1 MAGVGINSN
10 VQAGKRVFH
19 VQTATIKSNCV
30 VRSEIYE
37 KGRLLTF
44 FEKKIEPS
52 DRDQAVSPEQ
62 LQIIA
67 NEFHQD
73 RVYELE
79 MLFDMSANVRT
90 IKHALSNNKMG
101 VVFLRLNLVEDAIDE
116 FKLAIAHNPKFIEAY
131 TNLGKAYIEIGEHY
145 KAVAMLNQALRI
157 NSKYPDIFNILG
169 LAYYMIGNFEEALT
183 AINKSLSINPNFY
196 DALINKSVALIG
208 LINTLEKNTDGFSSV
223 KEELKTTAEHLQRVL
238 KDSDYPNLER
248 IPMQVL
254 TNQFDL
260 AHADLR
266 DLKQFMKYKNSIVDV
281 TDVFYLKFM
290 FGGEGRN
297 DAIISHYE
305 KLLQERIEKNPN
317 FADLHNTIGIL
328 HLIQCRNIFLK
339 AIDDFRKALSINS
352 EYEMAR
358 KNLKLS
364 ENDGKGFLILLRA
377 ILK

>member
-10 VQAGKRVFH
+10 VQAGTRVFH
-19 VQTATIKSNCV
+19 IQTATVKANTV

-44 FEKKIEPS
+44 FEKKIDAP
-52 DRDQAVSPEQ
+52 DRDHVISPEE
-62 LQIIA
+62 LQNIA
-67 NEFHQD
+67 NDFHQD
-73 RVYELE
+73 RVYEME

-101 VVFLRLNLVEDAIDE
+101 VVFLRLNLIEDAIEE
-116 FKLAIAHNPKFIEAY
+116 FKLAVAHNPKFIEAY
-131 TNLGKAYIEIGEHY
+131 TNLGQAYIEIGEHY

-157 NSKYPDIFNILG
+157 NSKYPDIYNTLG
-169 LAYYMIGNFEEALT
+169 LAHYMIGNFSEALT
-183 AINKSLSINPNFY
+183 SIEKSLSINPGFY
-196 DALINKSVALIG
+196 DALINKSITLIAVLNAVDKDTDEFSAG
-208 LINTLEKNTDGFSSV
+208 KEDLKNTVDKLVS
-223 KEELKTTAEHLQRVL
+223 VL
-238 KDSDYPNLER
+238 KFSDYPNLAR

-260 AHADLR
+260 AHNDLR
-266 DLKQFMKYKNSIVDV
+266 ELKQFMKYKNSIVDV

-305 KLLQERIEKNPN
+305 KLLQERIDKNPH

-339 AIDDFRKALSINS
+339 AIDDFKKALSINP
-352 EYEMAR
+352 EYQMAK
-358 KNLKLS
+358 KNLILS

>member
-10 VQAGKRVFH
+10 VKAGSRVFH
-19 VQTATIKSNCV
+19 VQTATVKSNNA

-44 FEKKIEPS
+44 FEKKIES
-52 DRDQAVSPEQ
+52 GNHSHVISPEE
-62 LQIIA
+62 LQNIA

-131 TNLGKAYIEIGEHY
+131 TNLGKAYIEAGEFY
-145 KAVAMLNQALRI
+145 KAIAMLNQALRI
-157 NSKYPDIFNILG
+157 NAKYPDIYNILG
-169 LAYYMIGNFEEALT
+169 LAYAMIGNFPDSLT
-183 AINKSLSINPNFY
+183 AINKSLEINPNFY
-196 DALINKSVALIG
+196 DAVINKALTLIG
-208 LINTLEKNTDGFSSV
+208 IIQTLEKDTDPFLTT
-223 KEELKTTAEHLQRVL
+223 KEDLIQTVDRIPELL
-238 KDSDYPNLER
+238 KNSEYPYLAR
-248 IPMQVL
+248 IPMQAL
-254 TNQFDL
+254 TGQFDL
-260 AHADLR
+260 AAADLK

-305 KLLQERIEKNPN
+305 KLLQERIDKNPH

-339 AIDDFRKALSINS
+339 AIDDFKKALAINPD
-352 EYEMAR
+352 YQMAK
-358 KNLKLS
+358 KNLILS